1 MSANNRA
8 GTVVDPLLLT
18 SAVNR
23 VVIAKAK
30 SNPVKMTIFEFEQ
43 ASMSMLP
50 SMGWVGRLETALTAR
65 AKFVPS
71 SFVVAMKFIPLTPDC
86 GSKCLPA
93 SSMADWVRGGWSQT

>member
-30 SNPVKMTIFEFEQ
+30 SNPVKITIFEFEQ

-50 SMGWVGRLETALTAR
+50 SMGWIGRLETALTAR
-65 AKFVPS
+65 DKFVPS
-71 SFVVAMKFIPLTPDC
+71 SFVVVAINFILTPDC
-86 GSKCLPA
+86 ESKCLPA
-93 SSMADWVRGGWSQT
+93 SSMADWVPGGWSQT